1 MQTGMP
7 DSKNTGVFVNPWII
21 ALTVMLATFMEVLDT
36 SVANVALPHIAGSLS
51 ATVDEATWVLTSY
64 LVSNAIVLPLSG
76 WFSSLIGRKRFYMTC
91 VTLFTVSSML
101 CGLAPSLT
109 VLIVCRILQGIGGGA
124 LQPISQSIL
133 VESFPRHKQGMAM
146 AVYGMGVVVAPV
158 IGPTL
163 GGWITDNYS
172 WRWIFLINIPVG
184 ALSLTLTS
192 LLIWDPVYFVRKA
205 WKGMKVD
212 YIGLGLLSLGLAALE
227 ITLDDGQ
234 KNDWFGSNFIVT
246 MAVIALIGLVGV
258 VLWELR
264 QKEPVV
270 DFRMLQNRNFMLSTA
285 TMFLLGFVLYASTM
299 LLPVF
304 LQTLLGYS
312 AMRSGMVLSPG
323 GLVIAV
329 TMPLVGFLLSKV
341 EPRWLVIFGLCVS
354 AFGLFGMAGFDLD
367 IDYHTAMMARV
378 VQSAGLAFLFVPINT
393 MAFATVPREKM
404 GSATGLINL
413 ARNVG
418 GSSGI
423 AIVTTL
429 LARRTQFHQARLV
442 GNMSPFDPNYVQALA
457 GTAHMLASGGANATQ
472 AAAQAQGMFYG
483 MLQRQSAMMA
493 FVDSFYVLGIIFLAV
508 VPLMFFIKKVGPHK
522 GPVVVEY
529 PLVGRASTP
538 AAGLQTPPP
547 QRTGELQPENRTTSI
562 NDAVDLRPV
571 LHLRRSSFDL
581 PDRLAARAVHH
592 LRRQRR
598 IRHHRG
604 QRFHARPRAGQLVR
618 RRHFRQP
625 KAADAGDLRRL
636 RALYRHLRRGIPAH
650 LSLGGSLHRGRF
662 LAGYRSLDL
671 RADAATDYFDGGH
684 APDPG
689 RPPRADLLKCGLV
702 GRHALLRQYPR
713 IGDGLSG
720 CGRFPDAVAGRIRV
734 CGVRRWH

>member
-1 MQTGMP
+1 MQ
-7 DSKNTGVFVNPWII
+7 DSRNTGVAINPWII

-51 ATVDEATWVLTSY
+51 STVDEATWVLTSY

-76 WFSSLIGRKRFYMTC
+76 WFSSLFGRKRFYMIC
-91 VTLFTVSSML
+91 VALFTVSSML

-212 YIGLGLLSLGLAALE
+212 YFGLGLLSLGLAALE

-234 KNDWFGSNFIVT
+234 KNDWLGSNFIVT
-246 MAVIALIGLVGV
+246 MAAIALIGLVGV

-354 AFGLFGMAGFDLD
+354 SFGLFGMAGFDLD
-367 IDYHTAMMARV
+367 IDYRTAMMARV

-413 ARNVG
+413 ARNIG

-442 GNMSPFDPNYVQALA
+442 GNMSPFDPKYVQALA
-457 GTAHMLASGGANATQ
+457 GTAHMLASRGANATQ

-522 GPVVVEY
+522 GPVVME
-529 PLVGRASTP
+529 
-538 AAGLQTPPP
+538 
-547 QRTGELQPENRTTSI
+547 
-562 NDAVDLRPV
+562 
-571 LHLRRSSFDL
+571 
-581 PDRLAARAVHH
+581 
-592 LRRQRR
+592 
-598 IRHHRG
+598 
-604 QRFHARPRAGQLVR
+604 
-618 RRHFRQP
+618 
-625 KAADAGDLRRL
+625 
-636 RALYRHLRRGIPAH
+636 
-650 LSLGGSLHRGRF
+650 
-662 LAGYRSLDL
+662 
-671 RADAATDYFDGGH
+671 
-684 APDPG
+684 
-689 RPPRADLLKCGLV
+689 
-702 GRHALLRQYPR
+702 
-713 IGDGLSG
+713 
-720 CGRFPDAVAGRIRV
+720 
-734 CGVRRWH
+734 

>member
-1 MQTGMP
+1 MP
-7 DSKNTGVFVNPWII
+7 DSRNTGVPINPWII

-51 ATVDEATWVLTSY
+51 STVDEATWVLTSY

-76 WFSSLIGRKRFYMTC
+76 WFSSLIGRKRFYMLC
-91 VTLFTVSSML
+91 VALFTISSMA

-109 VLIVCRILQGIGGGA
+109 ALIVCRILQGIGGGA
-124 LQPISQSIL
+124 LQPISQAIL
-133 VESFPRHKQGMAM
+133 VESFPRNKQGMAM

-192 LLIWDPVYFVRKA
+192 LLIWDPVYLVRKA

-212 YIGLGLLSLGLAALE
+212 YLGLGLLSLGLAALE

-234 KNDWFGSNFIVT
+234 KNDWFGSNFIVA

-312 AMRSGMVLSPG
+312 AMRSGLVLSPG

-329 TMPLVGFLLSKV
+329 TMPLVGFLLSKIA
-341 EPRWLVIFGLCVS
+341 PRWLVIFGLCVS

-367 IDYHTAMMARV
+367 IDYRTAMVARV

-413 ARNVG
+413 ARNIG

-457 GTAHMLASGGANATQ
+457 GTAHMLASRGANATE

-508 VPLMFFIKKVGPHK
+508 IPLMFFIKKVGPHK
-522 GPVVVEY
+522 GPVVME
-529 PLVGRASTP
+529 
-538 AAGLQTPPP
+538 
-547 QRTGELQPENRTTSI
+547 
-562 NDAVDLRPV
+562 
-571 LHLRRSSFDL
+571 
-581 PDRLAARAVHH
+581 
-592 LRRQRR
+592 
-598 IRHHRG
+598 
-604 QRFHARPRAGQLVR
+604 
-618 RRHFRQP
+618 
-625 KAADAGDLRRL
+625 
-636 RALYRHLRRGIPAH
+636 
-650 LSLGGSLHRGRF
+650 
-662 LAGYRSLDL
+662 
-671 RADAATDYFDGGH
+671 
-684 APDPG
+684 
-689 RPPRADLLKCGLV
+689 
-702 GRHALLRQYPR
+702 
-713 IGDGLSG
+713 
-720 CGRFPDAVAGRIRV
+720 
-734 CGVRRWH
+734 